1 MVEGFDVVI
10 SFGVLEHFDRT
21 TDCLIA
27 FSRYLKPGGL
37 MITNI
42 PNLCGLN
49 GSIQKIVNRPIFDI
63 HVALDAESLAAAHE
77 RMGLRVSSCDYF
89 LLVNFGIL
97 NIENFSGLFY
107 AVASRLRSW
116 ITKGIW
122 ICEGAI
128 PLMKPNRWTSPYIN
142 CVAVKS

>member
-37 MITNI
+37 MITTI

-97 NIENFSGLFY
+97 NIENFSGLFH
-107 AVASRLRSW
+107 AVASRFRSW
-116 ITKGIW
+116 ITKVIW

-128 PLMKPNRWTSPYIN
+128 PLLKPNRWSSPYIN